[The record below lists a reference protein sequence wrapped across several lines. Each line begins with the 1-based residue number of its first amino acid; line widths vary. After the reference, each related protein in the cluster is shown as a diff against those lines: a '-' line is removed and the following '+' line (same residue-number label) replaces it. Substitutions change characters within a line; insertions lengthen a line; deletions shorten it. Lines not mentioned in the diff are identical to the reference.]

1 VRQRIG
7 VQESMDGKVTIH
19 GQEWLS
25 QGFLKLARIAVS
37 HGSFAGG
44 TIGPMTRELV
54 LRPSAVGVLPYDPVA
69 DKILLIEQF
78 RVAAHLAGLPA
89 WQREIVAGINDKGE
103 KPEDI
108 ARREAMEEA
117 NCPLTDLIEMF
128 RYLPSPG
135 ITNEVLIIFCGR
147 MDSKNLGGVHG
158 LAEEHEDIRST
169 LFDAAEIRQRLE
181 GGHTGNGPLIMA
193 LQWMLMHRDRI
204 RAAWR

>member
-1 VRQRIG
+1 
-7 VQESMDGKVTIH
+7 MDKKVTIH

-25 QGFLKLARIAVS
+25 QGFLKLARITVS
-37 HGSFAGG
+37 HSSFKGG

-54 LRPSAVGVLPYDPVA
+54 LRPAAVGVLPYDPVT

-78 RVAAHLAGLPA
+78 RVAAHLAGLPG
-89 WQREIVAGINDKGE
+89 WQREIVAGINDKNE
-103 KPEDI
+103 APEDI

-117 NCPLTDLIEMF
+117 ACPLTDLVEMF

-147 MDSKNLGGVHG
+147 MDSTNLGGIHG
-158 LAEEHEDIRST
+158 LAEEQEDIRST
-169 LFDAAEIRQRLE
+169 LFAASEIPRLLE
-181 GGHTGNGPLIMA
+181 DGHTGNGPLIMA